1 MDAPREQLRITRL
14 SRRTFLVQ
22 SGVAACG
29 VAFGAASSSVGAHV
43 ADFKNRRE
51 LASLAPNWWTT
62 LYADG
67 SIDIVCPGIEMGQ
80 GIMSTLPRYV
90 AEELDADW
98 ERVHVI
104 NAPAD
109 ETRYGN
115 PFFYG
120 GSQIDAGSRTALG
133 YFRVLR
139 IAGAQ
144 ARYALVNAAARKW
157 HVPVA
162 ELSTADSFVIH
173 AVTRRRISYG
183 ELVVSA
189 IVPKEFP
196 AFIDVDD
203 RPDPTDIFFGPP
215 PPLPTGAKQLPP
227 VKLKR
232 RRDFKFLGI
241 DAPRIDIPHKVN
253 GSAQYGLDMM
263 HADQVYAAVETGPV
277 RGAEPEAYDE
287 ASARSVPGVSDVVRL
302 PYGVAAVAD
311 SFATAL
317 AARQQLKVTWRSA
330 PAASD
335 YDSDGVLEDFARIA
349 ADSQSHP
356 GVRVFSQGDA
366 AATLAALSQHR
377 TETFEIRSQ
386 LIYHA
391 TMEPQ
396 NATARIAADGKSAE
410 VWVSTQWPTVEKAE
424 IAKAINLAPERVTL
438 HMPCVIGGG
447 FGRRSEPGAAI
458 DAVQIAKHTGKTVKV
473 IWTREDDLRRNPH
486 RQALVCRI
494 EAAVSAQGRILA
506 TRHRVVAD
514 SWFARFLPDFYAQAT
529 QSDPGNWTGAVY
541 AYDVPLQVVD
551 NVTVRRAVDVCYM
564 RGIGVAQTQFGLESL
579 IDRIAL
585 QHGKDPLAY
594 RISML
599 QHRPRAVKVL
609 ETAAAMADWPRPRAG
624 RALGMGYT
632 NYTNSHAAAVAEVS
646 VNRESGEIRV
656 HNVWSAIDA
665 GFALQP
671 AIVASQTEGGIMQGL
686 SIALFEQVTVRKGV
700 TQESNFDSYRML
712 RMSEAPE
719 VAVKVLSTD
728 NAPTGVGEVGII
740 PIAPAVNNAVA
751 RLIGKHMTGLPM
763 RPDAV
768 LSAIRS

>member
-1 MDAPREQLRITRL
+1 MDVVREQLKTTRL
-14 SRRTFLVQ
+14 SRRAFLVE
-22 SGVAACG
+22 SSVAACG
-29 VAFGAASSSVGAHV
+29 VVFGAVGPSARGQV
-43 ADFKNRRE
+43 GDSRNRKGP
-51 LASLAPNWWTT
+51 ASLAPNWWAT
-62 LYADG
+62 LYANG

-98 ERVHVI
+98 KQVRII

-109 ETRYGN
+109 EKRFGN

-144 ARYALVNAAARKW
+144 ARYVLVNAAARKW
-157 HVPVA
+157 GVPVD
-162 ELSTADSFVIH
+162 ELSTAESFVTH
-173 AVTRRRISYG
+173 AVTQRRISYG
-183 ELVVSA
+183 ELLVSA
-189 IVPKEFP
+189 TVPKEFP
-196 AFIDVDD
+196 TFIDPDD

-215 PPLPTGAKQLPP
+215 PPLPTGAEQLPP
-227 VKLKR
+227 VKLKGR
-232 RRDFKFLGI
+232 REFKFLGV
-241 DAPRIDIPHKVN
+241 DAPRVDIPHKVN

-263 HADQVYAAVETGPV
+263 HADVVYAAVETGPV
-277 RGAEPEAYDE
+277 RRAEPEAYDE
-287 ASARSVPGVSDVVRL
+287 ASVRSVPGVGDVIRL
-302 PYGVAAVAD
+302 PYGVAVVAN

-317 AARQQLKVTWRSA
+317 AARPRLKVRWRSD

-356 GVRVFSQGDA
+356 GVRAYSQGDA
-366 AATLAALSQHR
+366 GATLAALAQHR

-386 LIYHA
+386 LVYHA

-396 NATARIAADGKSAE
+396 NATARVAPDGKSVE
-410 VWVSTQWPTVEKAE
+410 VWVSTQWPTVEKQG

-438 HMPCVIGGG
+438 HMPFVIGGG

-494 EAAVSAQGRILA
+494 EAAVSAQGKILA

-514 SWFARFLPDFYAQAT
+514 SWFARFLPDFYAQAN
-529 QSDPGNWTGAVY
+529 QSDPGNWTGSVY
-541 AYDVPLQVVD
+541 AYDVPLQLVD
-551 NVTVRRAVDVCYM
+551 NVTVRRAVDVCYL
-564 RGIGVAQTQFGLESL
+564 RGVGVAQTQFGLESL

-599 QHRPRAVKVL
+599 QQQPRAVKVL
-609 ETAAAMADWPRPRAG
+609 ETAAQMADWSRPRAG
-624 RALGMGYT
+624 RALGIGYT
-632 NYTNSHAAAVAEVS
+632 NYTNSHAVAVAEVS

-656 HNVWSAIDA
+656 HHVWSVIDA

-671 AIVASQTEGGIMQGL
+671 AIVASQTEGAIMQGL

-719 VAVKVLSTD
+719 VEVKVLSTD

-751 RLIGKHMTGLPM
+751 RIIGKHMTGLPM